1 MGHLSSLLQQT
12 QSLFLQVTRTLAKR
26 VVKGA
31 GMHQIITENQ
41 PFILGERHDF
51 VLAADQTVGNYWL
64 RAYCKDIKANVLA
77 VVRYEG
83 AAEELPLEPEDTIA
97 SSGTVSRERFLK
109 SRK

>member
-31 GMHQIITENQ
+31 GMHQIITESQ

-51 VLAADQTVGNYWL
+51 VLAADQAVGNYWL
-64 RAYCKDIKANVLA
+64 RAYCKDIKTNVLA

-83 AAEELPLEPEDTIA
+83 ATEELPLEPEGTIA
-97 SSGTVSRERFLK
+97 SSGTVSRESSLK
-109 SRK
+109 SIK